1 MKLLCQS
8 RSVTPGS
15 LWHTCTCTYI
25 CIYMLYAVIHNR
37 GGGVRIARWPVT
49 WKYLER
55 SNNNIGMKERLQ
67 FYFFSF
73 FLFLWFLLNYLKY
86 EHHTSKTHALPF
98 TLSKIC
104 YSYLILCWV
113 SRLSALDS
121 YRSIDLLWLH
131 ELSVDLVTAF

>member
-37 GGGVRIARWPVT
+37 GGGGVGSNNEVT

-55 SNNNIGMKERLQ
+55 SNSNIVMKERRS
-67 FYFFSF
+67 FTF
-73 FLFLWFLLNYLKY
+73 FLSLLWFLLNYLKY

>member
-37 GGGVRIARWPVT
+37 GGGGGSNNEVT

-55 SNNNIGMKERLQ
+55 SNSNIVMKERRS
-67 FYFFSF
+67 FTF
-73 FLFLWFLLNYLKY
+73 FLSLLWFLLNYLKY
-86 EHHTSKTHALPF
+86 EHHTSKTHVLPF

-113 SRLSALDS
+113 IRLSALDS
-121 YRSIDLLWLH
+121 YRSIDLLWLY

>member
-15 LWHTCTCTYI
+15 LWHTYTCTYI

-37 GGGVRIARWPVT
+37 GGGGSNNEVT

-55 SNNNIGMKERLQ
+55 SNSNIVMKERRS
-67 FYFFSF
+67 FTF
-73 FLFLWFLLNYLKY
+73 FLSLLWFLLNYLKY

-104 YSYLILCWV
+104 YSYFILCWV
-113 SRLSALDS
+113 IRLSALDS

>member
-25 CIYMLYAVIHNR
+25 CIYMLFAVIHNR
-37 GGGVRIARWPVT
+37 GGGGGSNNEVT

-55 SNNNIGMKERLQ
+55 SNSNIVMKERRS
-67 FYFFSF
+67 FTF
-73 FLFLWFLLNYLKY
+73 FLSLLWFLLNYLKY

-113 SRLSALDS
+113 IRLSALDS

>member
-37 GGGVRIARWPVT
+37 GGVGVGSNNEVT
-49 WKYLER
+49 WKYLEW
-55 SNNNIGMKERLQ
+55 SNSNIVMKERRS
-67 FYFFSF
+67 FTF
-73 FLFLWFLLNYLKY
+73 FLSLLWFLLNYLKY

-113 SRLSALDS
+113 IRLSALDS

>member
-15 LWHTCTCTYI
+15 LWHTYTCTYI

-37 GGGVRIARWPVT
+37 GGGVGSNNEVT

-55 SNNNIGMKERLQ
+55 SNSNIVMKERRS
-67 FYFFSF
+67 FTF
-73 FLFLWFLLNYLKY
+73 FLSLLWFLLNYLKY
-86 EHHTSKTHALPF
+86 EHHTSKTNALPF

-113 SRLSALDS
+113 IRLSALDS

>member
-25 CIYMLYAVIHNR
+25 CIYMLYAVIHSR
-37 GGGVRIARWPVT
+37 GGGVGSNNEVT

-55 SNNNIGMKERLQ
+55 SNSNIVMKERRS
-67 FYFFSF
+67 FTF
-73 FLFLWFLLNYLKY
+73 FLSLLWFLLNYLKY

-104 YSYLILCWV
+104 YSYFILCWV
-113 SRLSALDS
+113 SRLSAHDS